1 MEHID
6 HLRDELREPAKE
18 LRGLIPDVLKGYA
31 ELHKAVMADGA
42 LDGAQKELIALAIA
56 MTRECDGCIGAHA
69 RGAVRA
75 GVTREQ
81 VAETAGV
88 VIMMNGGPGT
98 VWGPRALRAFDEA
111 SAPRA
116 E

>member
-6 HLRDELREPAKE
+6 HIRDELREPAKE
-18 LRGLIPDVLKGYA
+18 LRALIPDVLKGYG
-31 ELHKAVMADGA
+31 ELHRAVMVEGA
-42 LDGAQKELIALAIA
+42 LSVSQKELIALAIA

-69 RGAVRA
+69 RAAVRA

-98 VWGPRALRAFDEA
+98 VWGAA
-111 SAPRA
+111 SLARF
-116 E
+116 